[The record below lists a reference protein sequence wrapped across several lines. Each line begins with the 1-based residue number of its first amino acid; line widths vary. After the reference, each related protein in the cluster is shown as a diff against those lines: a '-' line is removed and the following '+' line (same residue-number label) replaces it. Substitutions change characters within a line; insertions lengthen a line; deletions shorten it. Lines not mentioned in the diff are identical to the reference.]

1 MCREPGTTQ
10 EAIARALCVNKSS
23 VARQLASL
31 EQSGFVERR
40 PCPTDSRAMEV
51 YPTQKAFDAL
61 PAVRAVLAEWNERIT
76 DGFSDEERALFAALA
91 ERAAANARAE
101 IERIR
106 GGRGGRMRTV
116 FQYLRPQA
124 GRMAFQMFVKF
135 IGTITELLLPWMLS
149 HIPR

>member
-1 MCREPGTTQ
+1 MPSINHHIMTIARSSNLFRSERLQGTGLCGPHCPYILRVCREPGTTQ
-10 EAIARALCVNKSS
+10 EAIARALCMNKSS

-61 PAVRAVLAEWNERIT
+61 PAVRAMLAEWNERIT

-106 GGRGGRMRTV
+106 GAEADG
-116 FQYLRPQA
+116 
-124 GRMAFQMFVKF
+124 
-135 IGTITELLLPWMLS
+135 
-149 HIPR
+149 